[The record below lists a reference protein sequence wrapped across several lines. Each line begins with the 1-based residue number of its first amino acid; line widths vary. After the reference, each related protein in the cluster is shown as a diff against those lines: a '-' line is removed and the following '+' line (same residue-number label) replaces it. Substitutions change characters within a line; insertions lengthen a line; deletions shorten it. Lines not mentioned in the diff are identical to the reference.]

1 MRENILK
8 QKNEMKN
15 LKLNGF
21 EIYLLQ
27 ESLKHYKTLVANEE
41 FPKNSV
47 VTKEYVEMMIAQ
59 LEEKLGEK
67 TIKERVREL
76 NATS

>member
-1 MRENILK
+1 
-8 QKNEMKN
+8 MKN

>member
-1 MRENILK
+1 LRENILK

-41 FPKNSV
+41 FPKNFV

>member
-1 MRENILK
+1 
-8 QKNEMKN
+8 MKN

-67 TIKERVREL
+67 TIKERVR
-76 NATS
+76 

>member
-1 MRENILK
+1 LRENILK

-27 ESLKHYKTLVANEE
+27 ESLKHYKTFLANEE

>member
-1 MRENILK
+1 LRENILK

>member
-1 MRENILK
+1 
-8 QKNEMKN
+8 MKN
-15 LKLNGF
+15 LKLGGF

-27 ESLKHYKTLVANEE
+27 ESLKHYKSLVAKEE

-59 LEEKLGEK
+59 LEDKLAEK
-67 TIKERVREL
+67 TIKEKGREL
-76 NATS
+76 NATT

>member
-1 MRENILK
+1 
-8 QKNEMKN
+8 MKT
-15 LKLNGF
+15 LKLGGF

-27 ESLKHYKTLVANEE
+27 ESLKHYKSLIKAEE

-47 VTKEYVEMMIAQ
+47 VTKEYVESMIAQ
-59 LEEKLGEK
+59 LEEKLSAK

-76 NATS
+76 NATA